1 MRTHSALL
9 FQAKH
14 CSLVSIIQHQLQL
27 QPRTIFFDYE
37 VTIRDLFPGINA
49 KGCFFHY
56 VQCIW
61 RTVQELPT
69 TWKAGTVS
77 WRNTYSTHITTSLT
91 WSSYSNTKKQS
102 TTWKWYNTQQEES
115 GSRRRENTER
125 LTTDLQNLN
134 RDYTTKKFHQ
144 SSLLTQHRIFYI

>member
-77 WRNTYSTHITTSLT
+77 WRNTSLT